1 MTKVSLKVVGALV
14 LTMACLVVAQ
24 AQKKVVKT
32 EDDLPR
38 FNYPISGTAT
48 ALLQSDDATFNV
60 FAGRVK
66 TDIDSLLTG
75 YDIQD
80 HATLRDIL
88 NVRVSLQLLAGD
100 DKAALA
106 TLDQLRSLEDK
117 PDAKLLSGLRTRAM
131 LAAHASTG
139 QTSGAAFDAAFAKAY
154 AASVDPLP
162 WAIVGNRVKE
172 AKSSAEILSP
182 ALLLGSVQAG
192 IEPAL
197 ARSHQ
202 LSNDLAWALIG
213 DRVALKQILPLKQQT
228 LAVLTK
234 DVAEHDV
241 QKPDIWQAR
250 EVTLTAADNLTPVN
264 VAIWDSGSDLS
275 LFPGRDYTVPSP
287 PAGADA
293 HDIAFDLKGL
303 PTHGYLYPLDDKQKA
318 QFPSMVAELKG
329 FSDLQ
334 LSIDSP
340 EATAL
345 KQKLGSMAAADVPAF
360 LEQLEFFSIYSHGT
374 HVAGIASRGNPA
386 IRLAVGR
393 ITFDWHNV
401 PLAPS
406 EELSKRAAADAQA
419 YVDWFR
425 ANHIRV
431 VNMSWGGG
439 PQDDESALE
448 KNGIGKDAA
457 ERKAIASKLFA
468 IERDGLFQAMKSAP
482 DVLFICAAGNADSD
496 SGFNQMMPSSFK
508 LPNLLT
514 VGAVD
519 QAGDE
524 ASFTSYGDTVLVD
537 ANGYQVESVLPGG
550 AKVRFSG
557 TSMASPNTVNLA
569 AKLLALDPHLTP
581 EQVIHLIVAGATAS
595 EDGRRHNIDE
605 KRSVEL
611 PSPTTR
617 RRTHSPGIFAYV
629 TSQCVRMSF
638 STVLPQR
645 YADSSAIRIPLYGV
659 WIDSSAVSPAC
670 CSV

>member
-1 MTKVSLKVVGALV
+1 MKLNLRSFTGFLVASLVCSALTV
-14 LTMACLVVAQ
+14 ILSYPSSGQTTP
-24 AQKKVVKT
+24 KKVVKS

-38 FNYPISGTAT
+38 FNYPINGTAT

-60 FAGRVK
+60 FADHVK
-66 TDIDSLLTG
+66 TDIDSLLTN

-80 HATLRDIL
+80 HATLRSIL
-88 NVRVSLQLLAGD
+88 NVRVSLQLLAGE

-106 TLDQLRSLEDK
+106 TLDQLCSLEDK
-117 PDAKLLSGLRTRAM
+117 PDAKLLSGLRTRAV
-131 LAAHASTG
+131 LAAHAATG
-139 QTSGAAFDAAFAKAY
+139 QTSGAAYDAAFTKAY
-154 AASVDPLP
+154 AASIDPLP
-162 WAIVGNRVKE
+162 WAIVGNRIKE

-182 ALLLGSVQAG
+182 GLILGGVQAD

-197 ARSHQ
+197 AKSHQ
-202 LSNDLAWALIG
+202 LSNDLAWGIVGERL
-213 DRVALKQILPLKQQT
+213 VLKQVLPLKQQT
-228 LAVLTK
+228 VAVLAK

-241 QKPDIWQAR
+241 QKPDIWEVR
-250 EVTLTAADNLTPVN
+250 DVTLTAADKLTPVN

-275 LFPGRDYTVPSP
+275 LFPGRVYTVPSP
-287 PAGADA
+287 APGADP

-303 PTHGYLYPLDDKQKA
+303 PTHSYLLPLDAQQQQ
-318 QFPSMVAELKG
+318 QFPSVVAELKG
-329 FSDLQ
+329 LSDLQ

-345 KQKLGSMAAADVPAF
+345 KQKFTSMKPGDVPAF
-360 LEQLEFFSIYSHGT
+360 IEQLEFFSNYSHGT
-374 HVAGIASRGNPA
+374 HVAGIASRGNPV

-401 PLAPS
+401 PMAPT
-406 EELSKRAAADAQA
+406 EELSKRAAADDQA

-439 PQDDESALE
+439 PEDYEAALE
-448 KNGIGKDAA
+448 KNGIGKNAA
-457 ERKAIASKLFA
+457 ERKELASKLFA
-468 IERDGLFQAMKSAP
+468 IERDGLFQAIKSAP

-496 SGFNQMMPSSFK
+496 SSFNQMIPSSFK

-537 ANGYQVESVLPGG
+537 ADGYQVESVLPGG
-550 AKVRFSG
+550 YKVRFSG

-581 EQVIHLIVAGATAS
+581 VQVIHLIVAGATPSA
-595 EDGRRHNIDE
+595 DGRRHNINE

-611 PSPTTR
+611 L
-617 RRTHSPGIFAYV
+617 H
-629 TSQCVRMSF
+629 Q
-638 STVLPQR
+638 QR
-645 YADSSAIRIPLYGV
+645 
-659 WIDSSAVSPAC
+659 
-670 CSV
+670 

>member
-1 MTKVSLKVVGALV
+1 MKINPRKLAGVLAASLALIAT
-14 LTMACLVVAQ
+14 LAIPSAAL

-38 FNYPISGTAT
+38 FNYPITGTAT
-48 ALLQSDDATFNV
+48 ALLQSDDATFNA
-60 FAGRVK
+60 FAAKVK
-66 TDIDSLLTG
+66 TDVDSMLND

-80 HATLRDIL
+80 HATLRGLL
-88 NVRVSLQLLAGD
+88 NVRLALQLLAGD
-100 DKAALA
+100 DKASIT
-106 TLDQLRSLEDK
+106 TLDQIRDLEDK

-131 LAAHASTG
+131 IEARTTTG
-139 QTSGAAFDAAFAKAY
+139 QSSGAAYDQAFAKAY
-154 AASVDPLP
+154 DASLDPLP

-172 AKSSAEILSP
+172 AKSSAEIMSP
-182 ALLLGSVQAG
+182 NLILGGVQAG

-197 ARSHQ
+197 AKTHS
-202 LSNDLAWALIG
+202 LSNDLAWGLIS
-213 DRVALKQILPLKQQT
+213 DRVALKQILPLKAPA

-234 DVAEHDV
+234 YVADHNVE
-241 QKPDIWQAR
+241 KPDIWEAR
-250 EVTLTAADNLTPVN
+250 EVTLTAAEKLTPVN
-264 VAIWDSGSDLS
+264 VAIWDSGSDLA
-275 LFPGRDYTVPSP
+275 LFHGRDYTVPSLAP
-287 PAGADA
+287 GGDP
-293 HDIAFDLKGL
+293 HDIAFDLKGF
-303 PTHGYLYPLDDKQKA
+303 PTHGYLLPLDDKQKA
-318 QFPSMVAELKG
+318 EFPSMVAELKG

-345 KQKLGSMAAADVPAF
+345 KQKLSGMKADDVPAF
-360 LEQLEFFSIYSHGT
+360 LEDLEFYSIYSHGT
-374 HVAGIASRGNPA
+374 HVAGIAARGNPA

-406 EELSKRAAADAQA
+406 EELSRRAAEDDKA

-439 PQDDESALE
+439 PQDDEEALE
-448 KNGIGKDAA
+448 KNGMGKDAA
-457 ERKAIASKLFA
+457 DRKAIAAKLFA
-468 IERDGLFQAMKSAP
+468 IERQGLFDAIQSAP
-482 DVLFICAAGNADSD
+482 DILFICAAGNADSN
-496 SGFNQMMPSSFK
+496 SGFNQMIPSSFK

-537 ANGYQVESVLPGG
+537 ANGYQVESTLPGG
-550 AKVRFSG
+550 YKVRFSG

-569 AKLLALDPHLTP
+569 AKLLALDPRLTP
-581 EQVIHLIVAGATAS
+581 EQVIHLIVAGASAS

-611 PSPTTR
+611 LHQM
-617 RRTHSPGIFAYV
+617 HSG
-629 TSQCVRMSF
+629 Q
-638 STVLPQR
+638 
-645 YADSSAIRIPLYGV
+645 
-659 WIDSSAVSPAC
+659 
-670 CSV
+670 

>member
-1 MTKVSLKVVGALV
+1 MKIDSRRFAGVLAVSFALV
-14 LTMACLVVAQ
+14 ATLAISTAAP

-38 FNYPISGTAT
+38 FNYPIDGTAT
-48 ALLQSDDATFNV
+48 ALLQSDDATFNA
-60 FAGRVK
+60 FAAKVK
-66 TDIDSLLTG
+66 TDVDSVLTD

-80 HATLRDIL
+80 HATLRGLL
-88 NVRVSLQLLAGD
+88 NVRLALQLLAND

-106 TLDQLRSLEDK
+106 TLPQLRDLEDK
-117 PDAKLLSGLRTRAM
+117 PDAKLLSGLRTKAM
-131 LAAHASTG
+131 IDAHASTG
-139 QTSGAAFDAAFAKAY
+139 QTSGPAFDQAFAKSY
-154 AASVDPLP
+154 AASLQPLP
-162 WAIVGNRVKE
+162 WPVVGNRIKE
-172 AKSSAEILSP
+172 SKSSAEIMSP
-182 ALLLGSVQAG
+182 ALVLGGIQAG

-197 ARSHQ
+197 AKTHQ
-202 LSNDLAWALIG
+202 LSNDLAWALIA
-213 DRVALKQILPLKQQT
+213 DRLALKQILPLKEPT
-228 LAVLTK
+228 LAVLSK
-234 DVAEHDV
+234 DVAEHNV
-241 QKPDIWQAR
+241 QKSDIWQVR
-250 EVTLTAADNLTPVN
+250 EVTLTAADKLTPVN

-275 LFPGRDYTVPSP
+275 LFSGRDYTVPSP
-287 PAGADA
+287 GAGADP
-293 HDIAFDLKGL
+293 HDIAFDLEGL
-303 PTHGYLYPLDDKQKA
+303 PTHGYLLPLDSKQKE
-318 QFPSMVAELKG
+318 QFPSMVAALKG

-345 KQKLGSMAAADVPAF
+345 KKKLSSMSASEVPAF
-360 LEQLEFFSIYSHGT
+360 LEELEFFSIYSHGT

-393 ITFDWHNV
+393 ITFDWHNI
-401 PLAPS
+401 PLAPT
-406 EELSKRAAADAQA
+406 EELSRRAAADSQA
-419 YVDWFR
+419 YVDWFK

-439 PQDDESALE
+439 PQDDEQALE

-457 ERKAIASKLFA
+457 ERKATAKKLFA
-468 IERDGLFQAMKSAP
+468 IEREGLYNAIKSAP
-482 DVLFICAAGNADSD
+482 GILFICAAGNADSN
-496 SGFNQMMPSSFK
+496 SGFNEMIPSSFK

-569 AKLLALDPHLTP
+569 AKLLALDAKLTP
-581 EQVIHLIVAGATAS
+581 EQVIHLIVAGTTPS

-605 KRSVEL
+605 KRSVDL
-611 PSPTTR
+611 LHQQQHASL
-617 RRTHSPGIFAYV
+617 
-629 TSQCVRMSF
+629 Q
-638 STVLPQR
+638 
-645 YADSSAIRIPLYGV
+645 
-659 WIDSSAVSPAC
+659 
-670 CSV
+670 

>member
-1 MTKVSLKVVGALV
+1 MKINPRKLAGVLAASLALIAT
-14 LTMACLVVAQ
+14 LAIPSAAL

-38 FNYPISGTAT
+38 FNYPITGTAT
-48 ALLQSDDATFNV
+48 ALLQSDDATFNA
-60 FAGRVK
+60 FAAKVK
-66 TDIDSLLTG
+66 TDVDSMLND

-80 HATLRDIL
+80 HATLRGLL
-88 NVRVSLQLLAGD
+88 NVRLALQLLAGD
-100 DKAALA
+100 DKASIT
-106 TLDQLRSLEDK
+106 TLDQIRDLEDK

-131 LAAHASTG
+131 IEARTTTG
-139 QTSGAAFDAAFAKAY
+139 QSSGAAYDQAFAKAY
-154 AASVDPLP
+154 AASLDPLP

-172 AKSSAEILSP
+172 AKSSAEIMSP
-182 ALLLGSVQAG
+182 NLILGGVQAG

-197 ARSHQ
+197 AKTHS
-202 LSNDLAWALIG
+202 LSNDLAWGLIS
-213 DRVALKQILPLKQQT
+213 DRVALKQILPLKAPA

-234 DVAEHDV
+234 YVADHNVE
-241 QKPDIWQAR
+241 KPDIWEAR
-250 EVTLTAADNLTPVN
+250 EVTLTAAEKLTPVN
-264 VAIWDSGSDLS
+264 VAIWDSGSDLA
-275 LFPGRDYTVPSP
+275 LFHGRDYTVPSLAP
-287 PAGADA
+287 GGDP
-293 HDIAFDLKGL
+293 HDIAFDLKGF
-303 PTHGYLYPLDDKQKA
+303 PTHGYLLPLDDKQKA
-318 QFPSMVAELKG
+318 EFPSMVAELKG

-345 KQKLGSMAAADVPAF
+345 KQKLSGMKADDVPAF
-360 LEQLEFFSIYSHGT
+360 LEDLEFYSIYSHGT
-374 HVAGIASRGNPA
+374 HVAGIAARGNPA

-406 EELSKRAAADAQA
+406 EELSRRAAEDSKA
-419 YVDWFR
+419 YVEWFR

-439 PQDDESALE
+439 PQDDEEALE
-448 KNGIGKDAA
+448 KNGMGKDAA
-457 ERKAIASKLFA
+457 DRKAIAAKLFA
-468 IERDGLFQAMKSAP
+468 IERQGLYDAIQSAP
-482 DVLFICAAGNADSD
+482 DILFICAAGNADSN
-496 SGFNQMMPSSFK
+496 SGFNQMIPSSFK

-537 ANGYQVESVLPGG
+537 ADGYQVESTLPGG
-550 AKVRFSG
+550 YKVRFSG

-569 AKLLALDPHLTP
+569 AKLLALDPRLTP
-581 EQVIHLIVAGATAS
+581 EQVIHLIVAGASAS

-611 PSPTTR
+611 LHQM
-617 RRTHSPGIFAYV
+617 HSG
-629 TSQCVRMSF
+629 Q
-638 STVLPQR
+638 
-645 YADSSAIRIPLYGV
+645 
-659 WIDSSAVSPAC
+659 
-670 CSV
+670 

>member
-1 MTKVSLKVVGALV
+1 MPVKSPFEKKPMNINPRKLAGILAASLAL
-14 LTMACLVVAQ
+14 LATLPLA

-48 ALLQSDDATFNV
+48 ALLQSDDATFNA
-60 FAGRVK
+60 FADKVK
-66 TDIDSLLTG
+66 TDIDSVLND

-80 HATLRDIL
+80 HATMRDLL
-88 NVRVSLQLLAGD
+88 NVRLSLQLLAGD
-100 DKAALA
+100 DKASLA
-106 TLDQLRSLEDK
+106 TLDQIRDLEDK
-117 PDAKLLSGLRTRAM
+117 PDAKLISGLRTRAM
-131 LAAHASTG
+131 IAARSSGG
-139 QTSGAAFDAAFAKAY
+139 QSSGPAFEQAFAKAY
-154 AASVDPLP
+154 AASLDPLP
-162 WAIVGNRVKE
+162 WAIVGNRIKE
-172 AKSSAEILSP
+172 SKSSAEIMSP
-182 ALLLGSVQAG
+182 SLVLGSVQAG

-197 ARSHQ
+197 AKAHQ
-202 LSNDLAWALIG
+202 LSNDLAWSLIG
-213 DRVALKQILPLKQQT
+213 DRVALKQILPLKAPT

-234 DVAEHDV
+234 DVADHNV
-241 QKPDIWQAR
+241 QKPDIWEAR
-250 EVTLTAADNLTPVN
+250 EVTLTRTDKLTPVN
-264 VAIWDSGSDLS
+264 VAIWDSGSDLA
-275 LFPGRDYTVPSP
+275 LFSGRDYTVASP
-287 PAGADA
+287 APGADP
-293 HDIAFDLKGL
+293 HDIAFDLKGF
-303 PTHGYLYPLDDKQKA
+303 PTHGYLIPLDADQQK
-318 QFPSMVAELKG
+318 QFPGMVAELKG

-340 EATAL
+340 EATDL
-345 KQKLGSMAAADVPAF
+345 KHKLSTLSPAEVPAF
-360 LEQLEFFSIYSHGT
+360 IEQLEFFSIYSHGT
-374 HVAGIASRGNPA
+374 HVAGIAARGNPA

-406 EELSKRAAADAQA
+406 EELSRRAAEDSKA

-439 PQDDESALE
+439 PQDDEEALE
-448 KNGIGKDAA
+448 KNGMGKDAA
-457 ERKAIASKLFA
+457 DRKAIAKKLFA
-468 IERDGLFQAMKSAP
+468 IERDGLYEAIKSAP
-482 DVLFICAAGNADSD
+482 DILFICAAGNADSN
-496 SGFNQMMPSSFK
+496 SGFNEMIPSSFK

-537 ANGYQVESVLPGG
+537 ANGYQVESTLPGG
-550 AKVRFSG
+550 YKVRFSG

-569 AKLLALDPHLTP
+569 AKLLALDPKLTP

-611 PSPTTR
+611 LHQQQHAS
-617 RRTHSPGIFAYV
+617 
-629 TSQCVRMSF
+629 M
-638 STVLPQR
+638 
-645 YADSSAIRIPLYGV
+645 
-659 WIDSSAVSPAC
+659 
-670 CSV
+670 